1 MNEAAP
7 KTATM
12 ADLEAMRGTEHA
24 LRGVDE
30 VTRSDIRRKL
40 EVYCFDCPLYYDP
53 KVAQAHGY
61 RDIIAPGTI
70 TALWA
75 MPAYWEPGESTFYQP
90 GLRDKPGGIRI
101 DLPPVYPK
109 GVNSASEWEFFE
121 PIYPGDR
128 LHGNWQITD
137 IKPRQTRLG
146 DGVFVLTDTSI
157 FKQTGELVAKNIN
170 TNFRYKEVPRD
181 ESGGTRERPPRE
193 AAEPVAKPT
202 QAPAIASDAVDWT
215 KQLRDAD
222 VKVGDFVPSL
232 AMWLSYQR
240 IVMSVAVDRM
250 FSGIHHN
257 REMAQ
262 TNGFKDI
269 IYNTRSYEFQFEV
282 MLRRWIG
289 LDGKIVRLG
298 PFRMTGS
305 SYPNDTV
312 IAYGKVIER
321 LDDARGK
328 RLKLEI
334 WCDNDRGEACRGQ
347 AEVALP
353 A

>member
-1 MNEAAP
+1 MNEIAAT
-7 KTATM
+7 TATM
-12 ADLEAMRGTEHA
+12 ADLEAMLGKEHA
-24 LRGVDE
+24 LCGVDE

-40 EVYCFDCPLYYDP
+40 EVYCFDCPLYYDA
-53 KVAQAHGY
+53 KVARAHGY
-61 RDIIAPGTI
+61 RDIVAPGTM

-75 MPAYWEPGESTFYQP
+75 MPAYWEPGESTFYRP

-101 DLPPVYPK
+101 DLPPIYPK

-121 PIYPGDR
+121 PLNPGDR
-128 LHGNWQITD
+128 LHGNWRITN
-137 IKPRQTRLG
+137 IKPRETRLG
-146 DGVFVLTDTSI
+146 EGVFVITDTSI
-157 FKQTGELVAKNIN
+157 YKDTGELVAKNIN
-170 TNFRYKEVPRD
+170 TNFRYNEKPKE
-181 ESGGTRERPPRE
+181 SRER
-193 AAEPVAKPT
+193 AKKDSAEPVAKPT
-202 QAPAIASDAVDWT
+202 EKPAIASDPVDWT
-215 KQLRDAD
+215 KQLRDANT
-222 VKVGDFVPSL
+222 KVGDFVPPL

-257 REMAQ
+257 RDMAKEA
-262 TNGFKDI
+262 GFKDI

-289 LDGKIVRLG
+289 LDGRITRLG

-312 IAYGKVIER
+312 ITYGKIIEKTG
-321 LDDARGK
+321 DGRG
-328 RLKLEI
+328 RRVKLEI

-353 A
+353 V

>member
-1 MNEAAP
+1 MNEIKP
-7 KTATM
+7 VTATM
-12 ADLEAMRGTEHA
+12 ADLEALRGKEHA
-24 LRGVDE
+24 LNGVDE

-40 EVYCFDCPLYYDP
+40 EVYCFDCPLYYEP

-61 RDIIAPGTI
+61 RDIIAPGTM

-75 MPAYWEPGESTFYQP
+75 MPAYWEPGEPTFYRP

-121 PIYPGDR
+121 PLYPGDR
-128 LHGNWQITD
+128 LHGNWRITD
-137 IKPRQTRLG
+137 IKPRETRLG
-146 DGVFVLTDTSI
+146 AGVFVITDTSI
-157 FKQTGELVAKNIN
+157 FKESGELVAKNIN
-170 TNFRYKEVPRD
+170 TNFRYNEKPKD
-181 ESGGTRERPPRE
+181 SRERS
-193 AAEPVAKPT
+193 AKGNAEPVVKPDG
-202 QAPAIASDAVDWT
+202 APAVASDPVDWS

-222 VKVGDFVPSL
+222 VNVGDLVSPL
-232 AMWLSYQR
+232 AMWLNYQR

-262 TNGFKDI
+262 GAGFKDI

-289 LDGKIVRLG
+289 LDGKIARLG

-312 IAYGKVIER
+312 ITYGKVTEKTNDGR
-321 LDDARGK
+321 SK
-328 RLKLEI
+328 RIKLEI
-334 WCDNDRGEACRGQ
+334 WGDNDRGEACRGQ
-347 AEVALP
+347 AEVVLP
-353 A
+353 V

>member
-1 MNEAAP
+1 MNEIAP
-7 KTATM
+7 TTATM
-12 ADLEAMRGTEHA
+12 ADLEAMLGKEHA
-24 LRGVDE
+24 LSGVDE

-40 EVYCFDCPLYYDP
+40 EVYCFDCPLYYDS

-61 RDIIAPGTI
+61 RDIVAPGVMTP
-70 TALWA
+70 LWA
-75 MPAYWEPGESTFYQP
+75 MPAYWEPGEPTFYQP

-101 DLPPVYPK
+101 DLPLVYPK

-121 PIYPGDR
+121 PLYPGDR
-128 LHGNWQITD
+128 LHGNWRITD

-146 DGVFVLTDTSI
+146 DGVFVITDTSI
-157 FKQTGELVAKNIN
+157 YKETGELVAKNIN
-170 TNFRYKEVPRD
+170 TNFRYKEAP
-181 ESGGTRERPPRE
+181 SASRERPQKE
-193 AAEPVAKPT
+193 TAEPAVKPT
-202 QAPAIASDAVDWT
+202 GTPAVASDPVDWA
-215 KQLRDAD
+215 KQLRDGD
-222 VKVGDFVPSL
+222 VKVGDFVPPL

-289 LDGKIVRLG
+289 LDGKITRIG

-312 IAYGKVIER
+312 IAYGKIIER
-321 LDDARGK
+321 TDDGRDK
-328 RLKLEI
+328 RIKLEI

>member
-1 MNEAAP
+1 MNELAP

-12 ADLEAMRGTEHA
+12 ADLEA
-24 LRGVDE
+24 LRGKEHELAGIDE

-40 EVYCFDCPLYYDP
+40 EVYCFDCPLYTDA
-53 KVAQAHGY
+53 KVARAHGY
-61 RDIIAPGTI
+61 KDIVAPGVMTP
-70 TALWA
+70 LWA
-75 MPAYWEPGESTFYQP
+75 MPAYWEPGEPVFYAP
-90 GLRDKPGGIRI
+90 GMRDKPGGIRI

-121 PIYPGDR
+121 PLHPGDR
-128 LHGNWQITD
+128 LHGNWKIID
-137 IKPRQTRLG
+137 IKQRQTRLG
-146 DGVFVLTDTSI
+146 EGAFIVTDTSLY
-157 FKQTGELVAKNIN
+157 KQTGELVAKNIN
-170 TNFRYKEVPRD
+170 TNFRYNEVPGD
-181 ESGGTRERPPRE
+181 GAKRERPEKAEKEE
-193 AAEPVAKPT
+193 AAAAPPEPSFATDP
-202 QAPAIASDAVDWT
+202 IDWS

-222 VKVGDFVPSL
+222 VKVGDFVPPL

-262 TNGFKDI
+262 ANGFKDI
-269 IYNTRSYEFQFEV
+269 IYNTRSYEFQYEM

-289 LDGKIVRLG
+289 LDGKITRLG

-312 IAYGKVIER
+312 TAYGRVTEKV
-321 LDDARGK
+321 DAGAGK
-328 RLKLEI
+328 RIKLEI
-334 WCDNDRGEACRGQ
+334 WTTNDRGEASRGQ
-347 AEVALP
+347 AEVSLP
-353 A
+353 D